1 MVYIE
6 HNGVELTNYILS
18 APYSDTLDDELDKA
32 NFQIKS
38 TNRITFNKNDK
49 IYYEIKTGQD
59 VVIEKNMCLFDWV
72 ESYENEYWLY
82 QLTLLSPTKLLE
94 GFIING
100 MASTTGSTPRDL
112 LTQFIDVVQKIQD
125 QLDMEVG
132 GNIGSSTTH
141 NVIFHFN
148 GGSAIGKT
156 NMEAKAE
163 NDFLWDGQMTVREIL
178 QDICDKA
185 DCLVI
190 ATDYEISNGKISD
203 ITLDI
208 IPREWKR
215 ARRINTNNDIESGGL
230 NAIGSVVKGITIH
243 RDSNFNNGNLISLTK
258 NAICKDNIQQTYLPA
273 RNDDL
278 TIDDEAEWHILT
290 QEPIY
295 SLNSVKFLAN
305 IDVIMDVDNEGTAH
319 DYTFSQAGIL
329 QLTAEFDITDYIV
342 EKDVF
347 DVLPLST
354 QKKRLYF
361 KRGEKGIYGLF
372 NRYKKNPLQ
381 SNTAMQNIVI
391 DLNANMPTGPIR
403 FNNVAPSQF
412 GCYDSDYKTFTP
424 ATELTS
430 ILNNQTF
437 QTYGSISDIIP
448 SNFTY
453 GKPYSAITYSTKF
466 LFSVNYQPYCDSV
479 VKIEKSNVV
488 GNVKNLSTI
497 KNQSDRTIDAS
508 KYYDSQISL
517 CNRLGND
524 EMTLDVIIDSTL
536 DISEAGVKRLW
547 NLGDYI
553 TMASHNWT
561 LTKRELETYS
571 NDKIKA
577 RYYLSKDYN
586 ASNSA
591 ININRDKRL
600 YGIPLS
606 NFVDRY
612 ILIETFAGTNT
623 NLQNLKKVL
632 VKCTDDF
639 TGDGT
644 SQQGYC
650 VMDCI
655 KIGNATK
662 YNKVV
667 KFKDN
672 YAVDIERTK
681 YSSTIVNVNLRY
693 GNADGTAST
702 IEIKGLTYDYMY
714 NGIDI
719 SDYSRLPFI
728 RTIDVID
735 SAYYSNFINY
745 TLNNLHKDKME
756 RLILVFK

>member
-1 MVYIE
+1 
-6 HNGVELTNYILS
+6 
-18 APYSDTLDDELDKA
+18 
-32 NFQIKS
+32 
-38 TNRITFNKNDK
+38 
-49 IYYEIKTGQD
+49 
-59 VVIEKNMCLFDWV
+59 
-72 ESYENEYWLY
+72 
-82 QLTLLSPTKLLE
+82 
-94 GFIING
+94 
-100 MASTTGSTPRDL
+100 
-112 LTQFIDVVQKIQD
+112 
-125 QLDMEVG
+125 
-132 GNIGSSTTH
+132 
-141 NVIFHFN
+141 
-148 GGSAIGKT
+148 
-156 NMEAKAE
+156 
-163 NDFLWDGQMTVREIL
+163 
-178 QDICDKA
+178 
-185 DCLVI
+185 
-190 ATDYEISNGKISD
+190 
-203 ITLDI
+203 
-208 IPREWKR
+208 
-215 ARRINTNNDIESGGL
+215 
-230 NAIGSVVKGITIH
+230 
-243 RDSNFNNGNLISLTK
+243 
-258 NAICKDNIQQTYLPA
+258 
-273 RNDDL
+273 
-278 TIDDEAEWHILT
+278 
-290 QEPIY
+290 
-295 SLNSVKFLAN
+295 
-305 IDVIMDVDNEGTAH
+305 
-319 DYTFSQAGIL
+319 
-329 QLTAEFDITDYIV
+329 
-342 EKDVF
+342 
-347 DVLPLST
+347 
-354 QKKRLYF
+354 
-361 KRGEKGIYGLF
+361 
-372 NRYKKNPLQ
+372 
-381 SNTAMQNIVI
+381 
-391 DLNANMPTGPIR
+391 
-403 FNNVAPSQF
+403 
-412 GCYDSDYKTFTP
+412 
-424 ATELTS
+424 
-430 ILNNQTF
+430 
-437 QTYGSISDIIP
+437 
-448 SNFTY
+448 
-453 GKPYSAITYSTKF
+453 
-466 LFSVNYQPYCDSV
+466 
-479 VKIEKSNVV
+479 
-488 GNVKNLSTI
+488 
-497 KNQSDRTIDAS
+497 
-508 KYYDSQISL
+508 
-517 CNRLGND
+517 
-524 EMTLDVIIDSTL
+524 MTLDVIIDSTL

-577 RYYLSKDYN
+577 RYYLSKDFN